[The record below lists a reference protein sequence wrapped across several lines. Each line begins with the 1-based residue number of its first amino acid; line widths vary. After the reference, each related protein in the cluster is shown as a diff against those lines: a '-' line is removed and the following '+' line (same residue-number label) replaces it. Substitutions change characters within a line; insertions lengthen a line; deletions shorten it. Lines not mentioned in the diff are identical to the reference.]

1 MRKTIP
7 VIGMACSACSANVE
21 NKLRSIAGVN
31 EATVNLVGRTASID
45 FDPSQVSLEE
55 IKKQIS
61 DIGYDMVIDDELS
74 VQEIEARAWKLLKR
88 KTIMAWLFAAIVMCL
103 SMGWFN
109 AGGRDAA
116 NQMSLVVALASIIL
130 CGKDFYVNAFRQLRH
145 STTSMDTLVALSTGI
160 SFLFSAYNT
169 FWGDVAWGLQGLEWH
184 TYFDAVTMIIA
195 FVLTGRLLEEKAKDS
210 TASSLRQ
217 LMGMAPK
224 TARVVNK
231 KQPTEGDEAGE
242 MVPISTIEKGDFLE
256 VRAGEKIPVDG
267 EVTWAS
273 SFMTD
278 DAAYVDESMI
288 TGEPTPAMK
297 RVGNKVLAGTI
308 PSQGRLRLRARQ
320 IGQDTALAQIIAIV
334 QQSQNSK
341 APVQRLVDKAAG
353 VFVPVVAIAAL
364 LTFVLW
370 LLIAGFDA
378 LPQAIISMVSVLV
391 VACPCAMGLATP
403 TALMV
408 GIGKAAERQ
417 ILIKDATALEQLRKV
432 DALVTDKTG
441 TLTIPNKNVVD
452 FTRANDLALDERET
466 LKPNAREVIDALKKM
481 GIEVHLLSGDR
492 DEAVN
497 YWAQQA
503 GIDNYQSG
511 VLPADKE
518 RLVKQLQGEGKTV
531 AMMGDGIN
539 DTQALALADVSIA
552 IGSGTD
558 VAMDVA
564 QVTLMGN
571 DLQSVPTAIDL
582 SRRTVKMIWQNLFW
596 AFIYNIV
603 CLPLAAGVLHLFGI
617 EFQINPMWAAALMA
631 LSSLSVVLNSL
642 RLKYKKLQ

>member
-1 MRKTIP
+1 MRKTLP

-21 NKLRSIAGVN
+21 NKLRSIAGIN
-31 EATVNLVGRTASID
+31 EASVNLVGRTATID
-45 FDPSQVSLEE
+45 FDPAQVSLVE

-61 DIGYDMVIDDELS
+61 DIGYDLVIDEERS
-74 VQEIEARAWKLLKR
+74 VEEIEAREWKLIKR
-88 KTIMAWLFAAIVMCL
+88 KTIMAWVFAAMVMCV
-103 SMGWFN
+103 SMGWAHTDDRN
-109 AGGRDAA
+109 AA
-116 NQMSLVVALASIIL
+116 NQLALIIAAACMAL
-130 CGKDFYVNAFRQLRH
+130 CGKEFYVSAFRQLRH
-145 STTSMDTLVALSTGI
+145 STASMDTLVALSTSI
-160 SFLFSAYNT
+160 AFLFSFYNT
-169 FWGDVAWGLQGLEWH
+169 FWGEMAWGSRGIMWH

-217 LMGMAPK
+217 LMGMSPK
-224 TARVVNK
+224 TARVVTK
-231 KQPTEGDEAGE
+231 KQPVDGDEVGE

-288 TGEPTPAMK
+288 TGEPTPAVK
-297 RVGNKVLAGTI
+297 RVGDKVLAGTI

-320 IGQDTALAQIIAIV
+320 VGDETALAQIITIV
-334 QQSQNSK
+334 QQAQNSK
-341 APVQRLVDKAAG
+341 APVQRLVDKAASI
-353 VFVPVVAIAAL
+353 FVPVVAIAAL

-370 LLIAGFDA
+370 LAIAGFEA

-408 GIGKAAERQ
+408 GMGKAAERQ
-417 ILIKDATALEQLRKV
+417 ILIKDATALELLRKV

-441 TLTIPNKNVVD
+441 TLTIPNQNVVD
-452 FTRANDLALDERET
+452 FTHADDLALEERET
-466 LKPNAREVIDALKKM
+466 LKPNAREAIDALKKM
-481 GIEVHLLSGDR
+481 DIEVHLLSGDK
-492 DEAVN
+492 EAAVR

-503 GIDNYQSG
+503 GIEHYQIG

-518 RLVKQLQGEGKTV
+518 QLVKQLQGEGKTV

-552 IGSGTD
+552 IGTGTD

-571 DLQSVPTAIDL
+571 DLQNVPMAVNL
-582 SRRTVKMIWQNLFW
+582 SKKTVKMIWQNLFW
-596 AFIYNIV
+596 AFIYNII
-603 CLPLAAGVLHLFGI
+603 CLPLAAGALHLFGI
-617 EFQINPMWAAALMA
+617 NFQITPMWAAALMA

-642 RLKYKKLQ
+642 RLKYKKL

>member
-1 MRKTIP
+1 MKKTLP

-21 NKLRSIAGVN
+21 NKLRSIAGIN
-31 EATVNLVGRTASID
+31 EASVNLVGRTATID
-45 FDPSQVSLEE
+45 FDPAQVSLEE
-55 IKKQIS
+55 IKKRIS
-61 DIGYDMVIDDELS
+61 DIGYDLVIDEEQT
-74 VQEIEARAWKLLKR
+74 VQEIEAREWKLLKR
-88 KTIMAWLFAAIVMCL
+88 KTIMAWIFSVMVMFV
-103 SMGWFN
+103 SMGWAYADDRN
-109 AGGRDAA
+109 AA
-116 NQMSLVVALASIIL
+116 NQLALIIAAASIAL
-130 CGKDFYVNAFRQLRH
+130 CGKDFYVKAFRQLRH
-145 STTSMDTLVALSTGI
+145 SSASMDTLVALSTSI
-160 SFLFSAYNT
+160 AFLFSSYNT
-169 FWGDVAWGLQGLEWH
+169 FWGEIAWGSRGIEWH

-217 LMGMAPK
+217 LMGLSPK
-224 TARVVNK
+224 TARVVTK
-231 KQPTEGDEAGE
+231 KQPVEGDEVGE

-288 TGEPTPAMK
+288 TGEPTPAVK
-297 RVGNKVLAGTI
+297 RVGDKVLAGTI
-308 PSQGRLRLRARQ
+308 PSQGRLRLKARQ
-320 IGQDTALAQIIAIV
+320 VGEETALAQIIAIV
-334 QQSQNSK
+334 QQAQNSK
-341 APVQRLVDKAAG
+341 APVQRLVDKAAS

-370 LLIAGFDA
+370 LVIAGFDA

-408 GIGKAAERQ
+408 GMGKAAELQ
-417 ILIKDATALEQLRKV
+417 ILIKDATALELLRKV

-441 TLTIPNKNVVD
+441 TLTIPNQNVVD
-452 FTRANDLALDERET
+452 FTHADDLALNERET
-466 LKPNAREVIDALKKM
+466 LKPNAKEAIDALKKM
-481 GIEVHLLSGDR
+481 GIDVHLLSGDKE
-492 DEAVN
+492 DAVS

-503 GIDNYQSG
+503 GIEHYQSG

-518 RLVKQLQGEGKTV
+518 NLVRQLQGEGKTV

-552 IGSGTD
+552 IGTGTD

-571 DLQSVPTAIDL
+571 DLQNVPTAVNL

-596 AFIYNIV
+596 AFIYNII
-603 CLPLAAGVLHLFGI
+603 CLPLAAGVLRLFDI
-617 EFQINPMWAAALMA
+617 NFQITPMWAAALMA

-642 RLKYKKLQ
+642 RLKYKKL